1 MNDEMLRKDIKLL
14 KALQNITYR
23 EIAEYLEVKECSF
36 YAWIQGKYN
45 FSTERKRRLYEI
57 IATLKEC

>member
-1 MNDEMLRKDIKLL
+1 MNDEILRKNIKML
-14 KALQNITYR
+14 KALQNIKYK

-45 FSTERKRRLYEI
+45 FSTERKQRLQEI
-57 IATLKEC
+57 ISTLSE